1 MIWEYGNYKF
11 NCQLSR
17 PTEDK
22 FNSWKKDFLNLS
34 DVKNYDVWLVGGF
47 LRDSNTKDI
56 DVLLVGKPNY
66 SKVKKLLING
76 IKIGVNKYNMF
87 VDMTHW
93 NMKPFEFKDN
103 MKKVNVGK
111 LVAANKIVQDG
122 RVVTDWTDGKM
133 VYPDLWYLEREYPKD
148 KQMNKKYNKPILIQK
163 GFNNG

>member
-17 PTEDK
+17 PTKEK
-22 FNSWKKDFLNLS
+22 FEFWKKDFLNLS
-34 DVKNYDVWLVGGF
+34 DTKDYDVWLVGGF

-56 DVLLVGKPNY
+56 DILLVGKPNY
-66 SKVKKLLING
+66 NKVKKLLING
-76 IKIGVNKYNMF
+76 IKIGINKYNMF
-87 VDMTHW
+87 VDMIHW

-122 RVVTDWTDGKM
+122 RVVTDWTDGNM
-133 VYPDLWYLEREYPKD
+133 VYPDLWYLERKYPKD
-148 KQMNKKYNKPILIQK
+148 KQMNKKYNKPILVQR